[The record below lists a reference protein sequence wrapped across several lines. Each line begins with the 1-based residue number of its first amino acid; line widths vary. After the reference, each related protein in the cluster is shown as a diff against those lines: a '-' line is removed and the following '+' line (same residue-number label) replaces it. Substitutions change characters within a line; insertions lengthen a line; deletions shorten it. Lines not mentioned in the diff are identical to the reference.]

1 MRAYR
6 LTEDGTITT
15 TLSGR
20 ELLAEPM
27 LNKGVA
33 FTPEE
38 RRELKLEGLLPP
50 TVLTIGE
57 QVRRVYE
64 QFRKQP
70 DDLHKNIALNDL
82 MNRNTVLFYRLL
94 SEHLSEMLPIV
105 YTPTVGRAIQEYS
118 HAYRKPGGVYLS
130 IDDVEGMERAFR
142 NLNLEPGDIDLI
154 VATDSESILGIG
166 DWGVGGI
173 NIAIG
178 KLAVYTAAAGID
190 PSRVLAV
197 VLDVGTDNDNL
208 LNDPLYMGC
217 RHERV
222 RGEAYDAFI
231 DAYVRTSQELFPGSL
246 LHWEDFGNVN
256 ARKIIEKYGYDV
268 PSFNDDIQ
276 GTGAVTLAAVLS
288 GAKLSGVPLCEHRIL
303 VFGPGAA
310 GIGNADQI
318 AAAMERAGLSEE
330 EARARFWAYDSRG
343 LLTDETEGVLDFQRP
358 YVRRAAECTDW
369 ERESEDDTCRSDEK
383 SEVERMDNE
392 HARAQSQEDE
402 TEQDDSEVGADAAS
416 RAGRASEARTEAR
429 IGNVEAG
436 SGAFDRISL
445 LEVVRRVK
453 PTILIGTS
461 GVPGAFAEEVVRE
474 MARHAER
481 PIIMPM
487 SNPTQLAEAVPADLL
502 RWTEGRAL
510 IATGSPFAP
519 VEYGG
524 IVYEIG
530 QSNNAL
536 VFPGLGLGAIV
547 TRSARITERMFA
559 AAADAVAA
567 LADLSR
573 PGAALLP
580 GVRDLRRVSEEVA
593 VAVAEAAMDDGAA
606 RAYPEEVRAAVR
618 GAMWDCSYKPV
629 RAETREEAR
638 V

>member
-1 MRAYR
+1 MRAYK
-6 LTEDGTITT
+6 LTKDGVMTT
-15 TLSGR
+15 ALSGR

-33 FTPEE
+33 FTMEE

-50 TVLTIGE
+50 TVLTIEE

-64 QFRKQP
+64 QFLNQP
-70 DDLHKNIALNDL
+70 DDLHKNIALGDL
-82 MNRNTVLFYRLL
+82 MHRNTVLFYRLL

-105 YTPTVGRAIQEYS
+105 YTPTVGQAIQEYS
-118 HAYRKPGGVYLS
+118 HAYHRPGGVYLS
-130 IDDVEGMERAFR
+130 IDDIGGIARAFR

-173 NIAIG
+173 NIAVG

-197 VLDVGTDNDNL
+197 VLDAGTNNSSL

-222 RGEAYDAFI
+222 RGEVYDAFI
-231 DAYVRTSQELFPGSL
+231 ETYVRTALDFFPGAL
-246 LHWEDFGNVN
+246 LHWEDFGSVN
-256 ARKIIEKYGYDV
+256 ARTIIEKYGFDI
-268 PSFNDDIQ
+268 PTFNDDIQ

-288 GAKLSGVPLCEHRIL
+288 GVKLSGVPLQEQRVL

-318 AAAMERAGLSEE
+318 AAAMELAGLSEA
-330 EARARFWAYDSRG
+330 EARGRFWAYDYRG
-343 LLTDETEGVLDFQRP
+343 LLTDETEGVLEFQRP
-358 YVRRAAECTDW
+358 YVRRAAECADW
-369 ERESEDDTCRSDEK
+369 ERE
-383 SEVERMDNE
+383 
-392 HARAQSQEDE
+392 
-402 TEQDDSEVGADAAS
+402 AAS
-416 RAGRASEARTEAR
+416 PGGKGSSMAGIGAASAGR
-429 IGNVEAG
+429 IP
-436 SGAFDRISL
+436 L

-461 GVPGAFAEEVVRE
+461 GVPGAFTEEVVRE
-474 MARHAER
+474 MAKHVQR

-487 SNPTQLAEAVPADLL
+487 SNPTHLAEAVPADLL
-502 RWTEGRAL
+502 AWTEGRAL

-524 IVYEIG
+524 VTYEIG

-547 TRSARITERMFA
+547 TRSARVTERMFA
-559 AAADAVAA
+559 AAADAVAD

-593 VAVAEAAMDDGAA
+593 IAVAEAAMDDGAA
-606 RAYPEEVRAAVR
+606 RAYPEDIRAAVR

-629 RAETREEAR
+629 RLEAREEALL
-638 V
+638 